1 MPATVCLAYGCVTTD
16 PFQLSPTSNLHAICN
31 PPLLSS
37 PSVSLQFLV
46 GRDGRV
52 HGRFLP
58 RTRPA
63 ELEPS
68 IRCLLAEGEE
78 QTGGPRAVKRSFDV
92 FPRLVIQTGRSEL
105 KPSVRC
111 LLAEGEEQGSGGA
124 ACEASRGYTF
134 DCVRVRAGQWEL
146 LKCSRRRCTTF
157 LRLSPKLS
165 SPALL
170 SAAAVPRSASGSTV
184 RAPEHGGMV
193 GVLVDGIG
201 REVKEFLLH
210 PKEDELLPSQRK
222 AAAAAAAAPA
232 TGGSDQLSA
241 EPAAAGAAAG
251 PPIGASAATL
261 AAAARPAQAAG
272 QAAEQREHLPV
283 LERVMREAPGEA
295 SKC

>member
-1 MPATVCLAYGCVTTD
+1 MGLCASSLGPVPDAASIYDLPALPDIDGKPVDFAQLKGKDFRLLLEAYASRGLVIIAC
-16 PFQLSPTSNLHAICN
+16 PCNQFLNQEPGSPEAVKTFLRSRRFNGIIMGKAN
-31 PPLLSS
+31 VNGRQSS
-37 PSVSLQFLV
+37 PLIAYLKMASGDTSPLPWNYTKFLV

-52 HGRFLP
+52 YGRFLP

-78 QTGGPRAVKRSFDV
+78 QT
-92 FPRLVIQTGRSEL
+92 
-105 KPSVRC
+105 
-111 LLAEGEEQGSGGA
+111 
-124 ACEASRGYTF
+124 
-134 DCVRVRAGQWEL
+134 
-146 LKCSRRRCTTF
+146 
-157 LRLSPKLS
+157 
-165 SPALL
+165 
-170 SAAAVPRSASGSTV
+170 AAVPRSASGSTV